1 MAEICEVC
9 NEEISSENRKVYKVG
24 HGGYD
29 SEEAVIHDYCFN
41 KFLASRKAKLE
52 KIVEQQEK
60 NEAATL
66 QEIKDKSV
74 YVKSFD
80 MPFGNMVG
88 FMIKWALASIPAFI
102 ILVMIYG
109 GFWLIIRN
117 L

>member
-29 SEEAVIHDYCFN
+29 SGEAVIHDYCFN